1 MNSMKITCQQ
11 CNKLFDTTQ
20 LKLCE
25 DRHSSGLYRVFYQ
38 CPHCG
43 KEYFVCYHND
53 LTHKIQEEIKEAEY
67 YGQNVKAAALK
78 RKLKKEMD
86 KLNNR

>member
-1 MNSMKITCQQ
+1 MLTTCNE

-43 KEYFVCYHND
+43 KEYFICYHND
-53 LTHKIQEEIKEAEY
+53 LTHKIQEDIKVAEY
-67 YGQNVKAAALK
+67 YGQNIKATALK

-86 KLNNR
+86 KLNNK